1 MKQNERILRM
11 AQLAMF
17 SALIVVLQVFGGW
30 IRIGDLTF
38 SLVLV
43 PIVIGAVLFGMGGG
57 AFLGFVFGIVVTV
70 MSATGMNG
78 ALVTMMWTKNP
89 FVTAFLCIA
98 KGVLAG
104 LAAAAVYK
112 ALSKIEK
119 LPRMVATVVASVT
132 APIVNTGIFLLGM
145 FTYYNDIL
153 EWFAGAAGFTN
164 IILAA
169 LVGLVGINFVV
180 EFLLNLVL
188 GPTIH
193 RIITVIKTKKL
204 VK

>member
-17 SALIVVLQVFGGW
+17 SALIVVLQLFGGW

-43 PIVIGAVLFGMGGG
+43 PIVIGAILFGMGGG

-89 FVTAFLCIA
+89 FVTTFLCIA

-119 LPRMVATVVASVT
+119 LPKIVATVVASVT

-164 IILAA
+164 IILAVCQ
-169 LVGLVGINFVV
+169 L
-180 EFLLNLVL
+180 
-188 GPTIH
+188 
-193 RIITVIKTKKL
+193 
-204 VK
+204 

>member
-43 PIVIGAVLFGMGGG
+43 PIVIGAILFGMGGG

-119 LPRMVATVVASVT
+119 LPKIVATVVASVT